1 MPKPNS
7 NNRISFKTYL
17 RANKEKFTSGIQTCL
32 LGDIKDAIL
41 TISAGI
47 DTTQVTRV
55 IIFDDNERVGLST
68 VLKQKQL
75 FYVPALPNESIIIGV
90 GTAGDVG
97 IKSYRGYKLDFVGDG
112 QGIKYENQIFGLNS
126 VIGLGTD
133 TSLTVLGLGG
143 GLFLP
148 GDPPSYTLTQSTTN
162 VYEGETVSF
171 AVTTSNIGSG
181 TTLYYN
187 VLGNVSNSDF
197 LDNSLSGSFVI
208 SNGSGS
214 FSKSIK
220 IDEDY
225 SELVEGFI
233 VNVSSG
239 STTGSIVGTSNT
251 IFVNNLG
258 QPSYSLGISTT
269 TVNEGGSV
277 NFTINTLNVGAGA
290 TLYYSTGGSMEAA
303 DFSNNSL
310 TGSFSIIGT
319 GATTGVATVTRTITN
334 DVNTE
339 GNETFNLVV
348 RTTSSSGTVVA
359 TSSTIT
365 VVDLVP
371 SYSVTPSTNSVNEGG
386 SVNFTI
392 NTLNVGAG
400 ATLYYSTGGS
410 MEAADF
416 SNNSLTGSFSII
428 GTGATTG
435 VATVTRTITNDVN
448 TEGNETFNLVVRTT
462 SSSGT
467 VVATSSTITV
477 LDVVPEYSVT
487 PSTNSVNEGSSV
499 VFTVTTVG
507 IANATV
513 LYWTT
518 LSTLGAISA
527 SDFNDAAASGSF
539 TINNNTGTITRT
551 LASDRF
557 TEGPGQFKLQIRT
570 ASTSGTIVATSNEVT
585 INDTSVDV
593 GQNANGLTF
602 GPVQVNRD
610 VGVVAN
616 ASDWYA
622 ICGIDN
628 LPEGSKIAMF
638 IDNSGSM
645 TTATIQASYNLLVSK
660 LSEKN
665 ITIITVENGN
675 EDWITP
681 FLTDLS

>member
-112 QGIKYENQIFGLNS
+112 QGIKYGNQIFGLNS

-162 VYEGETVSF
+162 VYEGENVSF

-239 STTGSIVGTSNT
+239 STTGPIVGTSNT

-258 QPSYSLGISTT
+258 QPSYSIGVSTN
-269 TVNEGGSV
+269 TVNEGQSL

-290 TLYYSTGGSMEAA
+290 TLYYSTSGTVSSADFSNNSLTGAFNIVGVGQTTGIATVTRTIATDLLTEGNETFNLVIRTNSTSGTVVATSSTVTVVDIVSSYAIGVSTETVNEGGSVTFTINTLNVGYGTTLYYSTSGTVSSD

-310 TGSFSIIGT
+310 TGSFVVNNNT
-319 GATTGVATVTRTITN
+319 ATVTRTI
-334 DVNTE
+334 
-339 GNETFNLVV
+339 
-348 RTTSSSGTVVA
+348 A
-359 TSSTIT
+359 
-365 VVDLVP
+365 
-371 SYSVTPSTNSVNEGG
+371 
-386 SVNFTI
+386 
-392 NTLNVGAG
+392 
-400 ATLYYSTGGS
+400 
-410 MEAADF
+410 
-416 SNNSLTGSFSII
+416 
-428 GTGATTG
+428 
-435 VATVTRTITNDVN
+435 NDVN

-518 LSTLGAISA
+518 LSTLGSISA

>member
-162 VYEGETVSF
+162 VYEGENVSF

-225 SELVEGFI
+225 SELVEGVI

-319 GATTGVATVTRTITN
+319 GATTGVATVTRTIAN

-339 GNETFNLVV
+339 GNETFTFVV

-435 VATVTRTITNDVN
+435 VATVTRTIANDVN
-448 TEGNETFNLVVRTT
+448 TEGNETFTFVVRTT

-570 ASTSGTIVATSNEVT
+570 ASTSGTIVAASNEVT

>member
-162 VYEGETVSF
+162 VYEGENVSF

>member
-112 QGIKYENQIFGLNS
+112 QGIKYGNQIFGLNS